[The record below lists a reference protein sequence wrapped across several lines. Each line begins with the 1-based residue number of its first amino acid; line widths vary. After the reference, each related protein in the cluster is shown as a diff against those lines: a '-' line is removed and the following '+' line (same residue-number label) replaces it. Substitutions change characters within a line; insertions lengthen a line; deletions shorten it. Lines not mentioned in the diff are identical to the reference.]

1 MKATYN
7 IQNLYVTHTKKPYI
21 PSCSLAYKNNV
32 FVKHNPLLLTGRNLK
47 SSLLLTIRCSL
58 HYILATEICIKGFY
72 TTKMCDL
79 VDYCTVLY

>member
-7 IQNLYVTHTKKPYI
+7 VQNLYITHTKKPYI
-21 PSCSLAYKNNV
+21 PSCSLTYKNNV
-32 FVKHNPLLLTGRNLK
+32 FVKHNL
-47 SSLLLTIRCSL
+47 LLLTIYCSL
-58 HYILATEICIKGFY
+58 HYILATEICIKGFC